1 MKKDWCVYTTSL
13 EAPSLLFD
21 SAFPSYREMG
31 KSSKYMQLSVEE
43 LPRWHLEKEKLV
55 NISKSLSTHVS
66 GVDLC
71 SICLSATVT
80 IAILLSP
87 VSS

>member
-21 SAFPSYREMG
+21 SAFPSYREIG
-31 KSSKYMQLSVEE
+31 KSSKYMQLSVGE
-43 LPRWHLEKEKLV
+43 LARWHLEKEKLV
-55 NISKSLSTHVS
+55 NMFKSLPTHLS

-80 IAILLSP
+80 IAILISP
-87 VSS
+87 VPS